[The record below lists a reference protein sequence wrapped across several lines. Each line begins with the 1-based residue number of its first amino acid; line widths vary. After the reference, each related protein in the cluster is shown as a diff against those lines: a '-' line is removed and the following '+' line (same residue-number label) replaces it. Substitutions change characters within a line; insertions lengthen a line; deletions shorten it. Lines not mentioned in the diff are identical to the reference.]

1 MARKSRS
8 SVMARRG
15 LSANVIITIAIVV
28 VAAVVIGGVLLFNR
42 SEEDNSGGGG
52 GDGGGGGGGG
62 GAIPTEL
69 RVQPDSNLL
78 SEAEGADDGKVTIVE
93 FLDYQ
98 CPACAA
104 YYTNVTKQLEADY
117 AGRITF
123 VTRNF
128 PLDSH
133 PLAQQ
138 AARVAEA
145 AALQGRYKEMYHQL
159 YDNYEQ
165 WAVSED
171 GREVSDDAQRATTL
185 FEGYATTI
193 GLDLAQYQAA
203 LTDPSVQ
210 ERIDADAAAG
220 RKVGVDQTPTFF
232 VNGEKFQPT
241 GDKFSD
247 VANQLR
253 EQIDAALQ

>member
-1 MARKSRS
+1 MARKTRS
-8 SVMARRG
+8 SVTARRG
-15 LSANVIITIAIVV
+15 LSANVIITISIVV

-42 SEEDNSGGGG
+42 SDEDNSGGGG
-52 GDGGGGGGGG
+52 GGP
-62 GAIPTEL
+62 IPTEL
-69 RVQPDSNLL
+69 RVQSDSNVLT
-78 SEAEGADDGKVTIVE
+78 EADGAAEGKVTIVE

-138 AARVAEA
+138 AARAAEA
-145 AALQGRYKEMYHQL
+145 AALQGHYKEMYHQL

-171 GREVSDDAQRATTL
+171 GQQVSDDAQRATTL

-193 GLDLAQYQAA
+193 GLDLAQYKAA

-220 RKVGVDQTPTFF
+220 RDVGVDSTPTFF
-232 VNGEKFQPT
+232 VNGEKFEPT
-241 GDKFSD
+241 GDQFSD

-253 EQIDAALQ
+253 DQIDEALK

>member
-8 SVMARRG
+8 SVTSPRG
-15 LSANVIITIAIVV
+15 LSANAIITIAIVV

-42 SEEDNSGGGG
+42 SDGDSGDSGDSSGGGG
-52 GDGGGGGGGG
+52 P
-62 GAIPTEL
+62 IPTEL
-69 RVQPDSNLL
+69 RVNGDSNVLT
-78 SEAEGADDGKVTIVE
+78 EAEGAADGKVTIVE

-104 YYTNVTKQLEADY
+104 YYENVTKQLEEDY

-138 AARVAEA
+138 AARAAEA
-145 AALQGRYKEMYHQL
+145 AALQGFYKEMYHQL

-165 WAVSED
+165 WAVSPD
-171 GREVSDDAQRATTL
+171 GQQVSEDAQRATTL
-185 FEGYATTI
+185 FESYATTI

-220 RKVGVDQTPTFF
+220 REVGVDSTPTFF
-232 VNGEKFQPT
+232 VNGEKFEPE
-241 GDKFSD
+241 GDQFSD

-253 EQIDAALQ
+253 EQIDAALGS

>member
-8 SVMARRG
+8 SVTSPRG

-42 SEEDNSGGGG
+42 SEDDNTGDNTGGGG
-52 GDGGGGGGGG
+52 GDGP
-62 GAIPTEL
+62 IPTEL
-69 RVQPDSNLL
+69 RVHGDSNLL
-78 SEAEGADDGKVTIVE
+78 AEAEGASEGKVTIVE

-104 YYTNVTKQLEADY
+104 YYMNVTKQLEEDY

-138 AARVAEA
+138 AARAAEA
-145 AALQGRYKEMYHQL
+145 AALQGKYREMYHQL

-165 WAVSED
+165 WAVN
-171 GREVSDDAQRATTL
+171 GQQVSDNTQRATTL

-193 GLDLAQYQAA
+193 GLDIAQYRAA

-220 RKVGVDQTPTFF
+220 QKVGVDSTPTFF
-232 VNGEKFQPT
+232 VNGQKFVPE

-247 VANQLR
+247 VADQMR
-253 EQIDAALQ
+253 EQIDAALGS

>member
-8 SVMARRG
+8 SVTAPRG

-28 VAAVVIGGVLLFNR
+28 VAAVVIGGVLLFNG
-42 SEEDNSGGGG
+42 SGEDSS
-52 GDGGGGGGGG
+52 GDGGGGGGGTV
-62 GAIPTEL
+62 PTEL
-69 RVQPDSNLL
+69 RVQSDSNLL
-78 SEAEGADDGKVTIVE
+78 TEAEGASAGKVTIVE

-104 YYTNVTKQLEADY
+104 YYLNVTKQLEADY

-138 AARVAEA
+138 AARAAEA

-165 WAVSED
+165 WAVN
-171 GREVSDDAQRATTL
+171 GQQVSDDADRAATL
-185 FEGYATTI
+185 FEEYATAI
-193 GLDLAQYQAA
+193 GLDLAKYQEA
-203 LTDPSVQ
+203 LTAPSVQ
-210 ERIDADAAAG
+210 ERIEADVAAG
-220 RKVGVDQTPTFF
+220 REVGVDSTPTFF
-232 VNGEKFQPT
+232 VNGEKFQPE

-247 VANQLR
+247 VADQLR
-253 EQIDAALQ
+253 EQIDAALG

>member
-8 SVMARRG
+8 SVTAPRG

-28 VAAVVIGGVLLFNR
+28 VAAVVIGGVLLF
-42 SEEDNSGGGG
+42 SGSGEDDSGG
-52 GDGGGGGGGG
+52 GDGGGGGGTV
-62 GAIPTEL
+62 PTEL
-69 RVQPDSNLL
+69 RVQSDSNLL
-78 SEAEGADDGKVTIVE
+78 AEAEGADAGKVTIVE

-104 YYTNVTKQLEADY
+104 YYMNVTKQLEADY

-133 PLAQQ
+133 PLGQQ
-138 AARVAEA
+138 AARAAEA

-165 WAVSED
+165 WAVN
-171 GREVSDDAQRATTL
+171 GQQVSDDAERAATL
-185 FEGYATTI
+185 FEGYATAI
-193 GLDLAQYQAA
+193 GLDLAQYEAA
-203 LTDPSVQ
+203 LTSPSVQ
-210 ERIDADAAAG
+210 ERIDADVAAG
-220 RKVGVDQTPTFF
+220 RKVGVDSTPTFF
-232 VNGEKFQPT
+232 VNGEKFVPE
-241 GDKFSD
+241 GDQFSD
-247 VANQLR
+247 VADQLR
-253 EQIDAALQ
+253 EQIDAALG